1 MQKYDLLIVG
11 GGMVGLTLALAVRKL
26 SNLSVAIVD
35 DTSPNELTAE
45 PDVRVSAINQA
56 SEQVFKNLDVWSLIT
71 NLRHKPYQAMHIWDK
86 SAGGKLDFD
95 ADDVNKDN
103 LGAIIE
109 NNVIRTALWQKAQ
122 QDSGIAFINQK
133 IASIGVGENEV
144 FASFEGQM
152 PIVASFII
160 GADGANSWLRSQ
172 LDMPLTF
179 RDYDHHA
186 LVATVKTEQ
195 ALKPTAWQVFLPTG
209 PLAFLP
215 LYEEGSYSIVWS
227 TNPNDAERLQGLAAE
242 EFGKEITA
250 ASDGKLGQLTLASQR
265 YSYPLKMRL
274 ARDFIKDR
282 AILIGDAAH
291 TIHPLAGQG
300 VNLGIIDA
308 VALADSFADLVNSNQ
323 LTDIDAHVALKA
335 FARWRKNDAIEM
347 ISAMEAIKQV
357 FSPLPLPLQ
366 TLRGFGL
373 DILNQIKPAKQLMI
387 KQALGEKSHMP
398 TLTKQ
403 SEKWAVS

>member
-26 SNLSVAIVD
+26 SSLTIAIVD
-35 DTSPNELTAE
+35 DTSPSVLANEPE
-45 PDVRVSAINQA
+45 VRVSAINQA
-56 SEQVFKNLDVWSLIT
+56 SEQVFKNLGVWSAIISM
-71 NLRHKPYQAMHIWDK
+71 RYQPYQAMHIWDK
-86 SAGGKLDFD
+86 AAGGKLDFN
-95 ADDVNKDN
+95 AQDVDRDN

-109 NNVIRTALWQKAQ
+109 NNVIRKALWQTAQ
-122 QDSGIAFINQK
+122 ADAGISFISQK
-133 IASIGVGENEV
+133 VASIGMGENEV
-144 FASFEGQM
+144 FASFDGQQ
-152 PIVASFII
+152 PIIANYII
-160 GADGANSWLRSQ
+160 GADGANSWLRNQ

-195 ALKPTAWQVFLPTG
+195 KLMPMAWQVFLPTG

-215 LYEEGSYSIVWS
+215 LFEQGSYSIVWS
-227 TNPNDAERLQGLAAE
+227 TQPDDAKRLQGLTNE
-242 EFGKEITA
+242 QFGKEITA
-250 ASDGKLGQLTLASQR
+250 ASDGKLGQLHLASER
-265 YSYPLKMRL
+265 FSYPLTMRL

-282 AILIGDAAH
+282 AVLIGDAAH

-308 VALADSFADLVNSNQ
+308 VALADCFAELAENNQ
-323 LTDIDAHVALKA
+323 LNTIDSTIALKG
-335 FARWRKNDAIEM
+335 FARWRKNDAVEM
-347 ISAMEAIKQV
+347 ISAMESIKQV

-373 DILNQIKPAKQLMI
+373 DLLNQVKPVKQLMI
-387 KQALGEKSHMP
+387 NQALGKKSHMP
-398 TLTKQ
+398 SLTKQ
-403 SEKWAVS
+403 SEKWSFD

>member
-35 DTSPNELTAE
+35 DTSPKELTAE

-86 SAGGKLDFD
+86 AAGGKLDFD

-195 ALKPTAWQVFLPTG
+195 PLKPTAWQVFLPTG

-227 TNPNDAERLQGLAAE
+227 TNPNDAQRLQGLSAE

-250 ASDGKLGQLTLASQR
+250 ASDGKLGQLTLASER

-308 VALADSFADLVNSNQ
+308 VALADSFADLANSNQ

-403 SEKWAVS
+403 SEKWAIS

>member
-86 SAGGKLDFD
+86 AAGGKLDFD

-195 ALKPTAWQVFLPTG
+195 SLKPTAWQVFLPTG

-227 TNPNDAERLQGLAAE
+227 TNPNDAERLQGLTAE

-250 ASDGKLGQLTLASQR
+250 ASDGKLGQLTLASER

-308 VALADSFADLVNSNQ
+308 VALADSFADLANSNQ

>member
-86 SAGGKLDFD
+86 AAGGKLDFD

-109 NNVIRTALWQKAQ
+109 NNVIRTALWQKAK

-227 TNPNDAERLQGLAAE
+227 TNPNDAECLQGLTAE

-250 ASDGKLGQLTLASQR
+250 ASDGKLGQLTLASER

-308 VALADSFADLVNSNQ
+308 VALADSFADLANSNQ